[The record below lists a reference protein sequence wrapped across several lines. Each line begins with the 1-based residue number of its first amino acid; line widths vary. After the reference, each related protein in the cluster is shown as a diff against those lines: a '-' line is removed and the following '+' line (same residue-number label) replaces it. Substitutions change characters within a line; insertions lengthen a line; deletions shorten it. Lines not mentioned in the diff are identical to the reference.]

1 MNENYVFVIAICSG
15 IVAGLG
21 AVTAPAV
28 VRLAAPLG
36 RLNLHGSAFAFMAW

>member
-15 IVAGLG
+15 IVAGLC

-28 VRLAAPLG
+28 VSLAAPLG
-36 RLNLHGSAFAFMAW
+36 GRNPHGSAFAFMAW